1 MKNILILLL
10 SITSIL
16 FSGILIPENGRLI
29 KTVHVLFEWEQE
41 VDAVAYN
48 LQISTDESFNDIISD
63 INLYKTIHIE
73 KNILDWND
81 DYYWRV
87 RSIYIDN
94 SFSIWVDQS
103 MFTIAPS
110 ALQNFDVSFYN
121 EDLIG
126 DGLIIFGQFAPDL
139 IMGVIDKYGN
149 EIWNSGVPES
159 DHQLGSLLNHV
170 SKSGQLFGKSNTSA
184 IQINYHE
191 DIIWQS
197 PSNTIID
204 LHEVQQLPNGNY
216 MSFVPI
222 FEYGP
227 IAEGWWT
234 NQFRALGYEADGQ
247 TIEFPWLAQRI
258 VEWDKDTG
266 EEVWSWNP
274 FEHFDIFEHDTGGE
288 LWWDA
293 YVSGRFDWIHSNSFY
308 FDQEES
314 VIYVSH
320 RHLNKISKTAYPSG
334 EILWSIGLPEQYG
347 FGNDNICTDLLFS
360 WQHHVQLLENGELL
374 FFDNGNLSET
384 LLGDDY
390 PTSRARR
397 IRVNQDLTCDTIWE
411 YELPENLFGPGT
423 GSIQLL
429 ENGNYS
435 IYTLGGYV
443 DCSILEVTPDK
454 ELVWKAEA
462 SDPTSSLYR
471 AYKIPSM
478 YPEAFSVLAGGYT
491 QDITGPVIELSG
503 NELVFNITNHS
514 GYTNIYKYN
523 FENPEA
529 DWFEDVVG
537 EIIIEPYQTESI
549 SFIPIQTDNDTQ
561 VLLSIYPNHHNYAE
575 KQLNFSIVASEELLG
590 DLNDDDR
597 LTIADIIL
605 MVNMVL
611 DLEDNQNLAD
621 MNQDGGI
628 NILDL
633 SILINIILNTN
644 RS

>member
-1 MKNILILLL
+1 MKNILISLFLIM
-10 SITSIL
+10 STL
-16 FSGILIPENGRLI
+16 FSGILIPEDGRLI

-41 VDAVAYN
+41 PDAAAYN
-48 LQISTDESFNDIISD
+48 LQISTNESFDDIITD
-63 INLYKTIHIE
+63 INIYKTIHIE
-73 KNILDWND
+73 KNSLNWNN

-87 RSIYIDN
+87 RSIYIDD
-94 SFSIWVDQS
+94 SFSSWIDQS
-103 MFTIAPS
+103 MFTISSS
-110 ALQNFDVSFYN
+110 ALQNFDISFYN
-121 EDLIG
+121 DDLTEE
-126 DGLIIFGQFAPDL
+126 GLIIFGQFAPDL
-139 IMGVIDKYGN
+139 MMGVIDKYGN
-149 EIWNSGVPES
+149 EIWNSGVPDS
-159 DHQLGSLLNHV
+159 DHQLGTLLNHV
-170 SKSGQLFGKSNTSA
+170 SKSGQLFGKTSTYG

-204 LHEVQQLPNGNY
+204 LHEVQQLSNGNY
-216 MSFVPI
+216 MSFIPI
-222 FEYGP
+222 FGYGP

-234 NQFRALGYEADGQ
+234 NQFRDLGYEADGE

-274 FEHFDIFEHDTGGE
+274 FDHFDIFEHDTGGE
-288 LWWDA
+288 LWWNA

-334 EILWSIGLPEQYG
+334 EILWSIGLPEEYG
-347 FGNDNICTDLLFS
+347 FGGNNICTDLLFS
-360 WQHHVQLLENGELL
+360 WQHHVQLLENGDLL

-397 IRVNQDLTCDTIWE
+397 IKVNEDLTCDTIWE

-423 GSIQLL
+423 GSVQLL
-429 ENGNYS
+429 DNGNYS

-443 DCSILEVTPDK
+443 DCSILEVTSDK

-462 SDPTSSLYR
+462 SDPTSSFYR

-478 YPEAFSVLAGGYT
+478 YPEAFSVLANGYT
-491 QDITGPVIELSG
+491 QAFTGPTIELSG
-503 NELVFNITNHS
+503 TAVVFNITNHS
-514 GYTNIYKYN
+514 GYTNTYKYN
-523 FENPEA
+523 FENPEG
-529 DWFEDVVG
+529 DWFEDVEG

-561 VLLSIYPNHHNYAE
+561 VSLNIYPKYHNYAE
-575 KQLNFSIVASEELLG
+575 KQLNFSVIESEELLG
-590 DLNDDDR
+590 DLNGDYR
-597 LTIADIIL
+597 LNIEDIVL

-611 DLEDNQNLAD
+611 DLEVNQTLAD

-633 SILINIILNTN
+633 SILINIVLN
-644 RS
+644 R